1 MKVTFVLLV
10 FISCVN
16 MIYSRPN
23 IFKFKDAKRIHAEC
37 QANPESHV
45 NEYLE
50 QLQELEPIVVPNMA
64 RHTLCTSIKA
74 GLQYENGDIAVER
87 LRSDLEEV
95 SNDEAKI
102 KEIVDTCG
110 VRAPGSPEDAA
121 MAFGKCLC
129 SHWSQHALCVCST

>member
-1 MKVTFVLLV
+1 MKITLLLLV
-10 FISCVN
+10 FVCFVN
-16 MIYSRPN
+16 RIYSRPN
-23 IFKFKDAKRIHAEC
+23 IFKFKDAKRIHAVC
-37 QANPESHV
+37 QANSESHV

-50 QLQELEPIVVPNMA
+50 RLQEFGKIEVPNMA
-64 RHTLCTSIKA
+64 KHTLCMNINA

-95 SNDEAKI
+95 SNNEIKI
-102 KEIVDTCG
+102 KEIVDSCG

-129 SHWSQHALCVCST
+129 SHWPQHAVCVCST